1 MAAISEEEQL
11 SRRRMSDSVIG
22 TNVMEG
28 QPPDAATLAI
38 LRRYDCGEL
47 TLDEFS
53 ADMDAH
59 ARSLVRMHAPL
70 AGVASP

>member
-1 MAAISEEEQL
+1 MANISQEEQL
-11 SRRRMSDSVIG
+11 RRRRMTDSVIG

-28 QPPDAATLAI
+28 QAPDAATLAI

-53 ADMDAH
+53 AEMDAY
-59 ARSLVRMHAPL
+59 ARSLIRRHSPL
-70 AGVASP
+70 AGVA

>member
-1 MAAISEEEQL
+1 MAAISEEEKS
-11 SRRRMSDSVIG
+11 SRRRITDSVIG

-38 LRRYDCGEL
+38 MRRYDNGEL

-53 ADMDAH
+53 AEMDAH
-59 ARSLVRMHAPL
+59 ASSLNRTHRTL
-70 AGVASP
+70 AGVA